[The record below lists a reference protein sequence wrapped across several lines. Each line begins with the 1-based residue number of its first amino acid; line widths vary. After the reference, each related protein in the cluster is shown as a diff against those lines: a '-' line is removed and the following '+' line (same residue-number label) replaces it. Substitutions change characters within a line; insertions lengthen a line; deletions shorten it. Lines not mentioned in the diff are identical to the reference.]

1 MENNTLA
8 ISQKLLNYGE
18 KLAVE
23 YGNISV
29 TVRTDHDTVILP
41 VESEDKREEKMKL
54 HNGRG
59 VGARA
64 RRKIRREEERSSH
77 NEREETAEGTES
89 DSIQPVPQQ
98 QQPVQQQ
105 QQPVQQQQ
113 RPVQQQD
120 SAAIDEE
127 ILVNSPRKL
136 APSPSR
142 TLPTTIPPE
151 SSQQQRVQQDIVLK
165 QN

>member
-8 ISQKLLNYGE
+8 ISQKLLHYGE

-29 TVRTDHDTVILP
+29 TVRTDHGAVILTL
-41 VESEDKREEKMKL
+41 EGSEDKREEKMKL
-54 HNGRG
+54 RNGRG

-77 NEREETAEGTES
+77 DEREETVEGTES
-89 DSIQPVPQQ
+89 DSIQPVP
-98 QQPVQQQ
+98 QQ

-136 APSPSR
+136 VPSPTR
-142 TLPTTIPPE
+142 TLPATIPPE